1 MTSRLILRATLS
13 MVQGRSGHGLLR
25 LLGLAVRKDALGVYD
40 YGRDFFSHLLPGEGF
55 MNFGLWDRPLDEIA
69 PPRRLA
75 EFLLERAELQPGQRA
90 LHVGS
95 GLGCQD
101 VICCER
107 YGCVVVGLDINPAHV
122 RLAREAAV
130 ARGLG
135 ERVHYVVGSG
145 TALPAEVGAGF
156 DRVLALECLDEME
169 CRFDFFR
176 EAQRVLRPTGVL
188 VVCVVYLKRAP
199 QAAEEWRYV
208 RLAERFWNLAEPLYT
223 EDNLRRDLR
232 RTGFDAPE
240 IVSIADRVY
249 RPLLDYLQRHA
260 QRIEQ
265 VRRRFGYPRLYAR
278 AIVRQLESAAPVLDR
293 GFLEY
298 AIVRA
303 RKADA

>member
-1 MTSRLILRATLS
+1 
-13 MVQGRSGHGLLR
+13 MVQDASGHGLLR
-25 LLGLAVRKDALGVYD
+25 LLGVVVRKDPLGVYD

-55 MNFGLWDRPLDEIA
+55 MNFGLWDRPLEEIA

-75 EFLLERAELQPGQRA
+75 EFLLESAELQPGQQV

-95 GLGCQD
+95 GLGPQD
-101 VICCER
+101 VLCCER
-107 YGCVVVGLDINPAHV
+107 YGCVVVGVDINPAHV
-122 RLAREAAV
+122 RMACEAGV

-135 ERVHYVVGSG
+135 ERVRYVEGSG
-145 TALPAEVGAGF
+145 TALPAEVGMGF
-156 DRVLALECLDEME
+156 DRVLALECLDEMVR
-169 CRFDFFR
+169 RFDFFR
-176 EAQRVLRPTGVL
+176 EAQRVLMPAGLL
-188 VVCVVYLKRAP
+188 VVGDVYLKRAP

-223 EDNLRRDLR
+223 EEDLRRDLR
-232 RTGFDAPE
+232 RAGFDAPK

-249 RPLLDYLQRHA
+249 RPLLDYLQRHP

-265 VRRRFGYPRLYAR
+265 LRRRFGYPRLYTR
-278 AIVRQLESAAPVLDR
+278 AIVRQLQSAAAVLDR